1 MLLQLVQ
8 VSISS
13 ILILKKMNQY
23 KQQRGQDVTVVTTQQ
38 GSLLLQPHIHLP
50 IVSKILAN
58 FRQTCNEMAHYENK
72 ENHEQE

>member
-38 GSLLLQPHIHLP
+38 GKFAPSTTHSSP
-50 IVSKILAN
+50 N
-58 FRQTCNEMAHYENK
+58 C
-72 ENHEQE
+72 